1 VEDTKVSLLSNDLT
15 MVEQDILLKNATIKR
30 EVSTIKRAS
39 TPRMM
44 TSHQMRVMKTIM
56 MEAKSSSKP
65 KKPRMMITR
74 VLKKKK
80 SFLKKIQMKKP
91 TLIPFGDTNTMQR
104 VNKKMRILKS

>member
-1 VEDTKVSLLSNDLT
+1 
-15 MVEQDILLKNATIKR
+15 LLKNDTIKR
-30 EVSTIKRAS
+30 EISIIKRSS

-44 TSHQMRVMKTIM
+44 TSPHMRVMKKIM
-56 MEAKSSSKP
+56 MEDKSSSQP

-91 TLIPFGDTNTMQR
+91 TLIPFGDTKTT
-104 VNKKMRILKS
+104 